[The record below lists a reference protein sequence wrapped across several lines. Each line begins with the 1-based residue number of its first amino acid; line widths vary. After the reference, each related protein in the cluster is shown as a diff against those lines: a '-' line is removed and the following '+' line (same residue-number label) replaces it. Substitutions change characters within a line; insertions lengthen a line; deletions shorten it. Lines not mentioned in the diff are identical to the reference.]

1 MDYENQLININID
14 KETGEKTIFAGSN
27 GMDINKW
34 IQTLPSAE
42 QLEWYTL
49 SLEHE
54 QTVARAVS
62 AGDCKRELYNL
73 RDQRIHW
80 VNETVHKKWMD
91 TIPADNHSRY
101 LNFWTRF
108 EQYSLDKQS

>member
-1 MDYENQLININID
+1 MDYENKLINIDID
-14 KETGEKTIFAGSN
+14 KETGKKTIFAGSS
-27 GMDINKW
+27 GWFMHEWVK
-34 IQTLPSAE
+34 TLPASE

-62 AGDCKRELYNL
+62 AGDCKRELNDL
-73 RDQRIHW
+73 RNQRIHW
-80 VNETVHKKWMD
+80 VSETVHKKWMD